1 MNKTTPMFYK
11 DIPTNLII
19 GWLGSGKTTV
29 IRHLLKQV
37 PKGEKW
43 GVLVNEFGE
52 IGIDGALLEG
62 DGVAVQ
68 EVTGGCVCCVSS
80 VGFEVGL
87 NRLIKDTNPDRILIE
102 PSGLGHPAQI
112 IDKLTY
118 PPFSAAIHLQ
128 ATIGLIDARQLS
140 QPKYSTHPT
149 YQDQIQ
155 LADIIVAS
163 KSDLYDDEA
172 TQDFEQ
178 FVRSIYPPK
187 QHLATIEHGQVQRA
201 WLEMTRLKL
210 KATFPEAHQFLLQN
224 SSNGYQSDRKNNR
237 EQNHALQS
245 GWTKIENSQ
254 DDYHGCGWIINN
266 KKVFD
271 KSSLINLLNTLSAE
285 RIKGVINTNKGW
297 FTINLTPSEQEVQKV
312 SPREDNRLE
321 IINNKPLNWQAID
334 QELSEL

>member
-1 MNKTTPMFYK
+1 MFYK

-68 EVTGGCVCCVSS
+68 EVAGGCMCCVSS
-80 VGFEVGL
+80 AGFEVGL

-112 IDKLTY
+112 LDKLTY
-118 PPFSAAIHLQ
+118 PPFSTAIHLQ

-140 QPKYSTHPT
+140 QPQYSTHPT

-178 FVRSIYPPK
+178 FVRSIHPPK

-201 WLEMTRLKL
+201 WLEMPRLKF

-224 SSNGYQSDRKNNR
+224 SSNGYQSDKDNNR
-237 EQNHALQS
+237 DQNHTLQS
-245 GWTKIENSQ
+245 DWTKIEKSQ

-271 KSSLINLLNTLSAE
+271 KSSLVNLLNTLSAE

-297 FTINLTPSEQEVQKV
+297 FTLNLTPNEQDIEKIK
-312 SPREDNRLE
+312 PRADNRLE
-321 IINNKPLNWQAID
+321 IIHNLPLNWEVID
-334 QELSEL
+334 QDLAKLSCNE